1 VRANGEQAYVHGL
14 FMKQI
19 VIAHK
24 KQPNI
29 EYGIKATTS
38 RIPKGLM
45 GHEAPKE
52 RIKQIY

>member
-1 VRANGEQAYVHGL
+1 MLGL
-14 FMKQI
+14 FEEQI
-19 VIAHK
+19 IVTHK
-24 KQPNI
+24 KKPNI

-45 GHEAPKE
+45 GHDAPKK

>member
-1 VRANGEQAYVHGL
+1 MWANGEDACVHGL

-19 VIAHK
+19 IIAHK
-24 KQPNI
+24 EQPNI

-45 GHEAPKE
+45 GHEASK
-52 RIKQIY
+52 

>member
-1 VRANGEQAYVHGL
+1 MLGL

-19 VIAHK
+19 IIAHK
-24 KQPNI
+24 KQSNI
-29 EYGIKATTS
+29 QNGIKSTAS

-45 GHEAPKE
+45 GHQAPKE